1 MYNENY
7 SIIFSSMTGNTRKLA
22 DKIHEV
28 LPKESCDYFGTA
40 DAQGTESELLYIGF
54 WTDKG
59 NADSD
64 TLDFISKLKNKK
76 IFLFGTA
83 GFGGSDAY
91 FQRILGNVKMSID
104 SSNKKKNARGGMLSY
119 AQAVTDLELLRKMK
133 MDGEYERHVFT
144 TMFDLYAL
152 PDDFPG
158 YEAAKAIGEPYARV
172 AALETAF
179 AEAINDSRFI
189 PYIQLHEFEALL
201 FCGIDYLAKRY
212 PGCEKRCEQLK
223 KDLEKTS
230 NPELIN
236 NSPETAPSKRIIKA
250 IEGDKKQHYNYNKP
264 ATGKD
269 VTKSVGMD
277 ELRARCSHLYA
288 ATLAL
293 ISKPEPYKS

>member
-1 MYNENY
+1 MKAK
-7 SIIFSSMTGNTRKLA
+7 IIHVLCEGQTEQGFVE
-22 DKIHEV
+22 EV
-28 LPKESCDYFGTA
+28 LRPYLQ
-40 DAQGTESELLYIGF
+40 AQGV
-54 WTDKG
+54 
-59 NADSD
+59 
-64 TLDFISKLKNKK
+64 
-76 IFLFGTA
+76 A
-83 GFGGSDAY
+83 GVKS
-91 FQRILGNVKMSID
+91 ILITT
-104 SSNKKKNARGGMLSY
+104 NKKKNARGGMLSY

-223 KDLEKTS
+223 KDLEKT
-230 NPELIN
+230 
-236 NSPETAPSKRIIKA
+236 KA

-277 ELRARCSHLYA
+277 ELRARCSHFNEWIEK
-288 ATLAL
+288 L
-293 ISKPEPYKS
+293 IDC